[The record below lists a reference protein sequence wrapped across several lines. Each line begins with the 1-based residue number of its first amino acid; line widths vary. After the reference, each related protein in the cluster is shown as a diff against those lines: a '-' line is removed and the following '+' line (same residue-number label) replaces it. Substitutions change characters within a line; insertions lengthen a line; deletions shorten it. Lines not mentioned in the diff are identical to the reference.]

1 MSILQRLWLITRS
14 YVNHV
19 LGKTEDP
26 EKMLNQML
34 MDMEGQLISAK
45 RQVAIAIADEKKL
58 LLQYQKSTEKMHIW
72 KEKAGLA
79 VQANRDDLAKEALKR
94 CTIYAKDA
102 KKLEEHWK
110 NQKNA
115 VEQLIA
121 ALSVLSNKI
130 NNAKI
135 EKNLL
140 VARAKRAQAEQ
151 KISMTM
157 SNLTNNKNTVNAIDR
172 MSKKIDRM
180 EIDANAASIMAKE
193 IEVDELNAQF
203 EKLEINSTENELQ
216 KLKKQIS
223 SNSQKKIN
231 QLDNK
236 EKRQI
241 NDIEKEIKE
250 EKISSL

>member
-14 YVNHV
+14 YVNHI

-45 RQVAIAIADEKKL
+45 RQVAIAISDEKKL

-110 NQKNA
+110 NQKTA
-115 VEQLIA
+115 VEQLIS
-121 ALSVLSNKI
+121 ALGVLSNKI

-140 VARAKRAQAEQ
+140 VARAKRAEAEQ
-151 KISMTM
+151 KISTTM
-157 SNLTNNKNTVNAIDR
+157 SNLTNNKNTINAIDR
-172 MSKKIDRM
+172 MAKKIDQM
-180 EIDANAASIMAKE
+180 EIEANAASIMAKE

-203 EKLEINSTENELQ
+203 DKLEINSSENELQ
-216 KLKKQIS
+216 KLKKQLS
-223 SNSQKKIN
+223 SGSSKKIN

-236 EKRQI
+236 GKKQI
-241 NDIEKEIKE
+241 NDIEKEIKG
-250 EKISSL
+250 EKITN

>member
-26 EKMLNQML
+26 EKILNQML

-45 RQVAIAIADEKKL
+45 RQVAIAISDEKKL

-110 NQKNA
+110 SQKNA

-140 VARAKRAQAEQ
+140 IARAKRAEAEQ
-151 KISMTM
+151 KISTTM
-157 SNLTNNKNTVNAIDR
+157 SNLTNNKNTTNAIDR
-172 MSKKIDRM
+172 MAKKIDRM
-180 EIDANAASIMAKE
+180 EIEANAASIMAKE

-223 SNSQKKIN
+223 STSQKKIH
-231 QLDNK
+231 QIDNK
-236 EKRQI
+236 ESKTI

-250 EKISSL
+250 EKISS

>member
-14 YVNHV
+14 YVNHI

-34 MDMEGQLISAK
+34 MDMEGQLMSAK
-45 RQVAIAIADEKKL
+45 RQVAIAISDEKKL

-110 NQKNA
+110 NQKTA
-115 VEQLIA
+115 VEQLIS
-121 ALSVLSNKI
+121 ALGVLSNKI

-140 VARAKRAQAEQ
+140 VARAKRAEAEQ
-151 KISMTM
+151 KISTTM
-157 SNLTNNKNTVNAIDR
+157 SNLTNNKNTINAIDR
-172 MSKKIDRM
+172 MAKKIDQM
-180 EIDANAASIMAKE
+180 EIEANAASIMAKE

-203 EKLEINSTENELQ
+203 DKLEINSSENELQ
-216 KLKKQIS
+216 KLKKQLS
-223 SNSQKKIN
+223 SGSSKKIN

-236 EKRQI
+236 GKKQI
-241 NDIEKEIKE
+241 NDIEKEIKG
-250 EKISSL
+250 EKITN

>member
-34 MDMEGQLISAK
+34 MDMEGQLVSAK
-45 RQVAIAIADEKKL
+45 RQVAIAISDEKKL

-115 VEQLIA
+115 VEQLIS
-121 ALSVLSNKI
+121 ALGLLSNKI
-130 NNAKI
+130 NNARI

-140 VARAKRAQAEQ
+140 VARAKRAEAEQ
-151 KISMTM
+151 KISATM
-157 SNLTNNKNTVNAIDR
+157 SNLTNNRNTTNAIDR
-172 MSKKIDRM
+172 MAKKIDRM
-180 EIDANAASIMAKE
+180 EIEANAASIMAKE
-193 IEVDELNAQF
+193 IEVDELNTQF

-216 KLKKQIS
+216 KLKKQLS
-223 SNSQKKIN
+223 SGSQKKIHK
-231 QLDNK
+231 LDNK
-236 EKRQI
+236 EKEQI

-250 EKISSL
+250 EKITN